1 MRDAMRIGDLA
12 ARTGVSARSI
22 RYYEEQGL
30 LVSTRTASGQRIFSE
45 AAVQRVRLIQ
55 RLFDAGLSS
64 RRMYELLPCM
74 TNPDIRTSWLTDR
87 LGEERDRIVAEMAQ
101 LARTVSA
108 LEDIIDDMAV
118 DEQPQVSGAGAAA

>member
-1 MRDAMRIGDLA
+1 MRIGELA

-45 AAVQRVRLIQ
+45 AALERVRLIQ

-64 RRMYELLPCM
+64 KRMYELLPCM

-87 LGEERDRIVAEMAQ
+87 LREERDRMAADMAQ
-101 LARTVSA
+101 LAHTVSA
-108 LEDIIDDMAV
+108 LDRIVDDMTV
-118 DEQPQVSGAGAAA
+118 DEPAGGPAARAAA

>member
-1 MRDAMRIGDLA
+1 MRIGELA

-22 RYYEEQGL
+22 RYYEEQKL
-30 LVSTRTASGQRIFSE
+30 LVSMRTASGQRIFPE
-45 AAVQRVRLIQ
+45 AAVERVRLIQ

-87 LGEERDRIVAEMAQ
+87 LREERERIVAEMAQ

-108 LEDIIDDMAV
+108 LDRIVEDMTIDEPIGGPAARAV
-118 DEQPQVSGAGAAA
+118 A

>member
-1 MRDAMRIGDLA
+1 MRIGELA

-30 LVSTRTASGQRIFSE
+30 LVSMRTASGQRIFAE
-45 AAVQRVRLIQ
+45 AAVERVVLIQ

-64 RRMYELLPCM
+64 KRMYELLPCM
-74 TNPDIRTSWLTDR
+74 TNPDIRTSWLADR
-87 LGEERDRIVAEMAQ
+87 LREERERIVAEMAR

-108 LEDIIDDMAV
+108 LDRIVDDMTV
-118 DEQPQVSGAGAAA
+118 DEQHGTPVARAVG

>member
-1 MRDAMRIGDLA
+1 MRIGDLA

>member
-1 MRDAMRIGDLA
+1 MRIGELA
-12 ARTGVSARSI
+12 ARTGASVRSI

-30 LVSTRTASGQRIFSE
+30 LVSMRTASGQRIFPE
-45 AAVQRVRLIQ
+45 AAVERVNLIQ

-64 RRMYELLPCM
+64 KRMYELLPCM

-87 LGEERDRIVAEMAQ
+87 LRAERERMVAEMAQ

-108 LEDIIDDMAV
+108 LDRIVEDMTVDDR
-118 DEQPQVSGAGAAA
+118 AGEPAARAAS

>member
-1 MRDAMRIGDLA
+1 MRIGDLA

-30 LVSTRTASGQRIFSE
+30 LVSMRTASGQRIFPE
-45 AAVQRVRLIQ
+45 AAVERVGLIQ
-55 RLFDAGLSS
+55 RLFDAGLTSK
-64 RRMYELLPCM
+64 RMYELLPCM

-87 LGEERDRIVAEMAQ
+87 LRAERERIVAEMAQ

-108 LEDIIDDMAV
+108 LDRIVEDMTV
-118 DEQPQVSGAGAAA
+118 DERTGEAVARTAG

>member
-1 MRDAMRIGDLA
+1 MRIGELA

-87 LGEERDRIVAEMAQ
+87 LGEERDRVVAEMAQ

>member
-1 MRDAMRIGDLA
+1 MRDAMRIGELA

-87 LGEERDRIVAEMAQ
+87 LGEERDRVVAEMAQ

>member
-1 MRDAMRIGDLA
+1 MRIGELA

-22 RYYEEQGL
+22 RYYEQQEL
-30 LVSTRTASGQRIFSE
+30 LVPMRTASGQRIFPE
-45 AAVQRVRLIQ
+45 AAVERVRLIQ

-74 TNPDIRTSWLTDR
+74 TNPGIRTSWLTDR
-87 LGEERDRIVAEMAQ
+87 LREERERVVAEMAQ

-108 LEDIIDDMAV
+108 LDRIVEDMTIDEPTDGPA
-118 DEQPQVSGAGAAA
+118 ARAAA

>member
-1 MRDAMRIGDLA
+1 MRIGELA

-45 AAVQRVRLIQ
+45 AAVHRVWLIKQ
-55 RLFDAGLSS
+55 LFDAGLSS
-64 RRMYELLPCM
+64 KRMYELLPCM

-87 LGEERDRIVAEMAQ
+87 LGEERDRLVGEMAQ
-101 LARTVSA
+101 LTRTVAA
-108 LEDIIDDMAV
+108 LERIIDDMAV
-118 DEQPQVSGAGAAA
+118 DEQSRVSTADVAA

>member
-1 MRDAMRIGDLA
+1 MRIGELS

-30 LVSTRTASGQRIFSE
+30 LVSMRTASGQRIFPE
-45 AAVQRVRLIQ
+45 AAVERVRLIQ
-55 RLFDAGLSS
+55 WLFDAGLSS
-64 RRMYELLPCM
+64 KRMYELLPCM

-87 LGEERDRIVAEMAQ
+87 LREERERIVAEMAQ

-108 LEDIIDDMAV
+108 LDCIVDDMTV
-118 DEQPQVSGAGAAA
+118 DERGVRPTACAAVG

>member
-1 MRDAMRIGDLA
+1 MRIGELA

-30 LVSTRTASGQRIFSE
+30 LVSTRTASGQRVFAE
-45 AAVQRVRLIQ
+45 AAVERVVLIQ

-64 RRMYELLPCM
+64 KRMYELLPCM

-87 LGEERDRIVAEMAQ
+87 LCAERERIVAEMAQ

-108 LEDIIDDMAV
+108 LDRIVDDMAV
-118 DEQPQVSGAGAAA
+118 AERAEGRSARVAVG